1 MNQEKYE
8 KLRNPRKTKV
18 IGLIEF
24 LKENPKPI
32 SSIKKHLDVQRRSVF
47 LYIDTL
53 KQLQVGLKQDELKK
67 YYIDATL

>member
-1 MNQEKYE
+1 MNLEKYE

-32 SSIKKHLDVQRRSVF
+32 SSIKKHLQVQKRSVF
-47 LYIDTL
+47 LYMDTL
-53 KQLQVGLKQDELKK
+53 KELEVGLKQDKLRK
-67 YYIDATL
+67 YYI

>member
-1 MNQEKYE
+1 MNLQKYE

-24 LKENPKPI
+24 LKENHKPI
-32 SSIKKHLDVQRRSVF
+32 SSIKKHLDVKRRSVF
-47 LYIDTL
+47 LYIETL
-53 KQLQVGLKQDELKK
+53 QQLEVGLKQDELKK

>member
-1 MNQEKYE
+1 MNLQKYE

-24 LKENPKPI
+24 LKANPKPI
-32 SSIKKHLDVQRRSVF
+32 SSIKKHLQVQRRSVF

-53 KQLQVGLKQDELKK
+53 KELEVGLKQDKLRK
-67 YYIDATL
+67 YYI